1 MKELSFEELEFQ
13 VQTLSFQIENL
24 QKDRVTNQNSL
35 KVLEEDYRHYKKLY
49 DETAGNLEE
58 IVYQDNSFGD
68 W

>member
-24 QKDRVTNQNSL
+24 KKDRVTNQHSL
-35 KVLEEDYRHYKKLY
+35 KVLEEDYRYYKKLY
-49 DETAGNLEE
+49 DEAADDLEE
-58 IVYQDNSFGD
+58 TVYQDNSFGD

>member
-1 MKELSFEELEFQ
+1 MKELSFEELELQ

-24 QKDRVTNQNSL
+24 KKDRVTNQNSL

-49 DETAGNLEE
+49 DEAADNLEE
-58 IVYQDNSFGD
+58 TVYQDNSFGD

>member
-1 MKELSFEELEFQ
+1 MKEPRFEELELQ
-13 VQTLSFQIENL
+13 VQMLSFQIESL
-24 QKDRVTNQNSL
+24 KKDRVTNQNSL

-49 DETAGNLEE
+49 DEAADNLEE

>member
-24 QKDRVTNQNSL
+24 KKDRKINKQSL

-49 DETAGNLEE
+49 DEAVGNVEE
-58 IVYQDNSFGD
+58 TVSLDKTFGD